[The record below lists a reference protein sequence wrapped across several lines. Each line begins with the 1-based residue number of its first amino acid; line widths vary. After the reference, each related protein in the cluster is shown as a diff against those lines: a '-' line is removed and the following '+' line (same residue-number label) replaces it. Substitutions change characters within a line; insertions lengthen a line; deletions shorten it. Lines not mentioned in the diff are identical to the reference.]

1 MPSLR
6 KRAISLPSWTDQA
19 TLVCFFSLIGFT
31 LGAYVSFYWKR
42 YEWIPFFLI
51 LFGLFFFL
59 SAKKGKTFLL
69 SFSLSFCLSLAL
81 EIIPLTEAKEETS
94 VRRGIVTETK
104 NNYFFFFDGKC
115 RYYVYE
121 KGTEREAGDRLAIYG
136 KASPYKETLY
146 EGRFSFG
153 EYLLTR
159 GIKYSLAAY
168 SITPISEMPIRLRS
182 KEKSFLASFNE
193 DASSLLDSLLFDK
206 KDYSSSFLAKA
217 SGLDL
222 IYYLSSSGIYL
233 SLLLKAFERLLKRF
247 YNEEKIRLFSLPF
260 LLLLSPFFL
269 FKIGFWRVFLSKAIS
284 LVPWKEKPDSLGRA
298 SLAGLILCLA
308 DYRMP
313 LRNALL
319 IGEGLSVAS
328 SLARPVLLRFEGKKR
343 KLLEL
348 LTLQSFLFPLHLKGA
363 YYQPFS
369 LFYEFIFLPLIVPF
383 YFVGWL
389 SFVSV
394 SFPSFLNGYAS
405 MVGRVVDFF
414 YKMNIILPFGGG
426 WNVYIGLLYYGFLL
440 LLFYAFEIGFFR
452 YLKNVSFALLIFL
465 LLRMVPFSSYY
476 SEEVTFINVGQGDAI
491 LLRKGSHAILIDTG
505 GNTKFDLGVEVDL
518 NYLYRRKIYRLDA
531 VIATHGDYDHIGAYS
546 SLSKHYPIKRLVTE
560 TSSFPLTIGGITLNN
575 LNVYANSYSEEN
587 TKSLVLYSKL
597 AGKEWLFM
605 GDAPIEI
612 EKQIVKDNPSLR
624 CDVLKVGHHGS
635 KTSTSKELLELVKPN
650 TAIISVG
657 ASNRYGHPDKEVID
671 LLRSYSVTI
680 RRTDLEGTI
689 SYFKNMK

>member
-6 KRAISLPSWTDQA
+6 KHAISLPSWTNQA
-19 TLVCFFSLIGFT
+19 TLVCFFSLLGFT
-31 LGAYVSFYWKR
+31 LGAYFSFYWKR

-51 LFGLFFFL
+51 LFGAFFFL
-59 SAKKGKTFLL
+59 SAKKGKRILL
-69 SFSLSFCLSLAL
+69 SFSLSFCLSFVL
-81 EIIPLTEAKEETS
+81 EILPLAEAKEETS
-94 VRRGIVTETK
+94 VHQGIVTETK

-121 KGTEREAGDRLAIYG
+121 KGTERETGDCLAIYG
-136 KASPYKETLY
+136 KVGTYKETLY
-146 EGRFSFG
+146 EGHFSFG

-168 SITPISEMPIRLRS
+168 SITPINEMPIRLRS
-182 KEKSFLASFNE
+182 KEKNFLASFDE

-233 SLLLKAFERLLKRF
+233 SLLLRVFETLLKRF
-247 YNEEKIRLFSLPF
+247 FSEEKIRFISLPF

-269 FKIGFWRVFLSKAIS
+269 FKVGFWRVLLSKAIS
-284 LVPWKEKPDSLGRA
+284 LAPFKERPDSLGRA
-298 SLAGLILCLA
+298 SLTGLVLCLV

-313 LRNALL
+313 LRSAFLV
-319 IGEGLSVAS
+319 GEGLSIAS
-328 SLARPVLLRFEGKKR
+328 SLTRPVLLRFEGRKR
-343 KLLEL
+343 RAFEF
-348 LTLQSFLFPLHLKGA
+348 LTLRAFLFPLHLKGA

-369 LFYEFIFLPLIVPF
+369 LLYEFVFLPLLIPF
-383 YFVGWL
+383 YLQGWL
-389 SFVSV
+389 SFL
-394 SFPSFLNGYAS
+394 FMPFTSFLNGYAS
-405 MVGRVVDFF
+405 MIKGVVDFF
-414 YKMNIILPFGGG
+414 YKMNVILPFGGG
-426 WNVYIGLLYYGFLL
+426 WNVYIGLFYFG
-440 LLFYAFEIGFFR
+440 LLFFFFYALEIGFFHR
-452 YLKNVSFALLIFL
+452 LKKISLALLAFL
-465 LLRMVPFSSYY
+465 LLRMVPFSSYC

-505 GNTKFDLGVEVDL
+505 GTTKFDLGVEVDL
-518 NYLYRRKIYRLDA
+518 NYLYRRKIYCLDA

-546 SLSKHYPIKRLVTE
+546 SLSKYYPIKRLVTE
-560 TSSFPLTIGGITLNN
+560 ASSFPLTIGGITLNN

-587 TKSLVLYSKL
+587 AKSLVLYSRL

-624 CDVLKVGHHGS
+624 CDVLKIGHHGS
-635 KTSTSKELLELVKPN
+635 KTSTSRELLELVKPD

-657 ASNRYGHPDKEVID
+657 ANNRYGHPDKEVVN
-671 LLRSYSVTI
+671 LLLSYDITI

-689 SYFKNMK
+689 TYFQKMK